1 MLCENCGKNEANVK
15 YTQIINGVKK
25 EMRLCEE
32 CAREQGITNMD
43 FNMPINFS
51 SFLSDI
57 FDDYNDSGFLP
68 QIAKANDLKCNKC
81 GLTYDEFI
89 NTGKFGCENCYNTF
103 SDKIDY
109 LVKNLHGS
117 SRHIGRKNKFIKAN
131 ESEIINA
138 EEVKEKN
145 TKNAELNS
153 EESKLGKLKKEL
165 KEAIKDERYEDAA
178 KIRDEIKK
186 MEE

>member
-1 MLCENCGKNEANVK
+1 MLCENCGNHEANVK

-25 EMRLCEE
+25 EMLLCED
-32 CAREQGITNMD
+32 CAKEKGITNID

-51 SFLSDI
+51 SFLSDV
-57 FDDYNDSGFLP
+57 FDEYNDSSFLP
-68 QIAKANDLKCNKC
+68 QFTSVNNLKCKKC

-89 NTGKFGCENCYNTF
+89 NTGKFGCDNCYNTF

-117 SRHIGRKNKFIKAN
+117 TRHVGRKSKYIKQN
-131 ESEIINA
+131 ETETVKK
-138 EEVKEKN
+138 EEVKKEETKLEK
-145 TKNAELNS
+145 
-153 EESKLGKLKKEL
+153 KKREL
-165 KEAIKDERYEDAA
+165 KEAIKEERYEDAA

-186 MEE
+186 LEE

>member
-25 EMRLCEE
+25 EMILCEE
-32 CAREQGITNMD
+32 CAKEKGITNMD
-43 FNMPINFS
+43 FNMPISFS

-57 FDDYNDSGFLP
+57 FDDYNDASFLP
-68 QIAKANDLKCNKC
+68 EITKPNKLKCKKC

-117 SRHIGRKNKFIKAN
+117 AKHIGRKPKFIKEN
-131 ESEIINA
+131 ESEV
-138 EEVKEKN
+138 VKENKN
-145 TKNAELNS
+145 IVEENK
-153 EESKLGKLKKEL
+153 EESKLDKLKREL

-186 MEE
+186 IEE

>member
-1 MLCENCGKNEANVK
+1 MLCENCGDHEANVK

-25 EMRLCEE
+25 EMLLCEE
-32 CAREQGITNMD
+32 CAKEKGITNID

-51 SFLSDI
+51 SFLSDV
-57 FDDYNDSGFLP
+57 FDEYSDTSFLP
-68 QIAKANDLKCNKC
+68 QFTSNNNLKCKKC

-89 NTGKFGCENCYNTF
+89 NTGKFGCDNCYNIF

-117 SRHIGRKNKFIKAN
+117 TRHVGRKPKYIKQN
-131 ESEIINA
+131 ETKVIEQVQKEESEL
-138 EEVKEKN
+138 EK
-145 TKNAELNS
+145 K
-153 EESKLGKLKKEL
+153 KKEL

-186 MEE
+186 LEE